1 MLSPETI
8 NTLSD
13 AARHVELL
21 MHGDRSEEIIKDT
34 FVAAYQSGMLAYA
47 WQKNFALAVV
57 QSAGDD
63 FDLLRPAAVYVIA
76 KFRIPIKV
84 R

>member
-21 MHGDRSEEIIKDT
+21 MHGARSEETIKET
-34 FVAAYQSGMLAYA
+34 FVAAVRSGMLAES

-57 QSAGDD
+57 QSSGDD

-76 KFRIPIKV
+76 KFRLPLK
-84 R
+84 